1 MELQLFNSLSE
12 QLIHICYLLLG
23 KKEKK
28 DYNYEHCSTAIF
40 FFWFCFFSEKAKKKI
55 KKIKKL
61 LKIIAFQR
69 EESLLCTSTEK
80 AFVLKVLKAWKK
92 NV

>member
-23 KKEKK
+23 KKKK
-28 DYNYEHCSTAIF
+28 DYNYEHYSTASF
-40 FFWFCFFSEKAKKKI
+40 FFFFSEKAKKI

-61 LKIIAFQR
+61 LKITAFQR

-80 AFVLKVLKAWKK
+80 AFVLKV
-92 NV
+92 